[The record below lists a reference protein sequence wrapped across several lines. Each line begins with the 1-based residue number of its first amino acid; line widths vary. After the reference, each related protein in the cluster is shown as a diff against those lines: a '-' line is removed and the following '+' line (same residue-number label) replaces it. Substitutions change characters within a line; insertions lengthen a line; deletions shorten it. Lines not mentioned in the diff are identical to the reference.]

1 MSYTTNRS
9 YYLLELV
16 RALRRYEG
24 ESEDGRF
31 VEALLRSAESPDRS
45 RRRSALYHSV
55 DLVA

>member
-1 MSYTTNRS
+1 MRYATNRS

-24 ESEDGRF
+24 EKDDSRY
-31 VEALLRSAESPDRS
+31 VEALLRGAENPERG
-45 RRRSALYHSV
+45 RSALRHSV